1 MPPALRRLLWFA
13 AIWFASIAALSVV
26 AYAIRWAIM
35 P

>member
-1 MPPALRRLLWFA
+1 MPLALRRLLWFA